1 MITVVQNRTRNRRPS
16 DGYRV
21 SRPGGCWW
29 WVPVLE
35 RRGRVVRP
43 RDRPS
48 LGYSRRQP
56 WFRRSRVRPGRG
68 TPDPPLA
75 ILISQHS
82 VYYLRNGRIFNGN
95 ARARPV
101 AFGRPR
107 HRSARE
113 AHHRRPR
120 TRGPLRDRPTDPWP
134 DTRERDHPS
143 SEFRWRPVE
152 RTRSIADRRDSP
164 GGDRWHTGRGL
175 EGMAHRR
182 GGEHSRPDDST
193 SIASAEPRGWN
204 ARTSAPVATGPG
216 ARRVNREGGGRPTRA
231 VSISGRPRSVGS
243 GGWCSRRGSP
253 RQFHPGTGL
262 PVGSDIRTDL
272 DSGRQPGD
280 HPAERTGGAPVLSI

>member
-113 AHHRRPR
+113 AHHRRSR

-164 GGDRWHTGRGL
+164 GWGS
-175 EGMAHRR
+175 MAHR
-182 GGEHSRPDDST
+182 S
-193 SIASAEPRGWN
+193 
-204 ARTSAPVATGPG
+204 
-216 ARRVNREGGGRPTRA
+216 
-231 VSISGRPRSVGS
+231 
-243 GGWCSRRGSP
+243 
-253 RQFHPGTGL
+253 
-262 PVGSDIRTDL
+262 
-272 DSGRQPGD
+272 
-280 HPAERTGGAPVLSI
+280 RTGGNGPSTRRGTLTTGRFDVDRFGRTPGLERANIGSRRDRTRSAPGQPGRRRSTHPCRFDLGAAAVGRLRRLVFEER